1 MAYSTPL
8 EQVVAEEIGHPAHG
22 NAAKGGGQPSA
33 LNRWLLSLFGAGFLL
48 YMSDYIT
55 MRLPYTQRYRE
66 LSLEHLVCRF
76 CGHSVELL
84 GAWKCECG
92 YKRPGNYFGRCP
104 KCLGHPHYIDCPSCG
119 FTMDVR

>member
-1 MAYSTPL
+1 MAT
-8 EQVVAEEIGHPAHG
+8 EIGHPSSGASQG
-22 NAAKGGGQPSA
+22 RGGSGTFIS
-33 LNRWLLSLFGAGFLL
+33 WLYRLLGARFFLYLYDYLSMHLSF
-48 YMSDYIT
+48 
-55 MRLPYTQRYRE
+55 TQRYRE

-76 CGHSVELL
+76 CSHSIDLL